1 MDPAPLLSFEKTHE
15 GTKGSSGNYGEMRRD
30 PHNLH
35 LLKMRCSDEME
46 RNFIFAGKFR
56 TRPVYRK
63 ANYIVAYLR
72 LFGLA

>member
-1 MDPAPLLSFEKTHE
+1 MDPAPYCFSKEHTRVQRDRVEIIAKW
-15 GTKGSSGNYGEMRRD
+15 RD

-35 LLKMRCSDEME
+35 LLKMRCSDEMK
-46 RNFIFAGKFR
+46 RNFIFAGKCR